1 MSNQFEPMPD
11 LTRLPPP
18 PVNYAGRP
26 KRKRNQRSR
35 GTWAVQRN
43 FSRMERTFGTGAL
56 GTAVATRP
64 GDPTGSSRTPVSDV
78 KPLVES
84 DVLGKV
90 GLLTLIALGAGGISF
105 LFPVSLGL
113 ALVCVLVAFGLAIW
127 AIFVPR
133 LARVLAPTYAA
144 VEGLALGVISKL
156 YNGQSHGIVPMAII
170 LTVALF
176 VGVLIAYR
184 TGLVRV
190 TNRFISMTIVASFAL
205 VAVMLASIIGLGVP
219 GLGSGASTFVIFGL
233 VYVVVAI
240 MDLFV
245 DFELVNRAAKAG
257 VPADAEWYA
266 AFSVFLAVVMLYLG
280 LLRILAGAR
289 R

>member
-1 MSNQFEPMPD
+1 MSNEFETMPD

-18 PVNYAGRP
+18 PSGYAGESKK
-26 KRKRNQRSR
+26 KRVRRRS

-43 FSRMERTFGTGAL
+43 FSRMEQAFGTGAL

-64 GDPTGSSRTPVSDV
+64 GDPTGAARPGVSDV

-90 GLLTLIALGAGGISF
+90 GVLTLIAVAAGGISF

-113 ALVCVLVAFGLAIW
+113 ALVFVFVAFGLALW
-127 AIFVPR
+127 AIFKPH

-156 YNGQSHGIVPMAII
+156 YSAQSHGIVPMAIL
-170 LTVALF
+170 LTLALF
-176 VGVLIAYR
+176 VGVLMAYR

-190 TNRFISMTIVASFAL
+190 SNRFISMAVVATFAL
-205 VAVMLASIIGLGVP
+205 VVVMLASIIGLSFSGV
-219 GLGSGASTFVIFGL
+219 GSGAATFIIFGVL
-233 VYVVVAI
+233 YVVVAI

-245 DFELVNRAAKAG
+245 DFELVNRAARAG

-266 AFSVFLAVVMLYLG
+266 AFSIFLAVIMLYLG
-280 LLRILAGAR
+280 LLRILAGGR

>member
-1 MSNQFEPMPD
+1 MSNEHQPMPD

-18 PVNYAGRP
+18 PQNYGRSIKKKP
-26 KRKRNQRSR
+26 RRSR

-43 FSRMERTFGTGAL
+43 FSRMEQTFGTGAL
-56 GTAVATRP
+56 GTAIATRP
-64 GDPTGSSRTPVSDV
+64 GDPTSSMRPPVSDV

-90 GLLTLIALGAGGISF
+90 GLLALIAIAAGGISF

-113 ALVCVLVAFGLAIW
+113 AIVCTLVAFGLALW

-133 LARVLAPTYAA
+133 MARVLAPMYAA

-156 YNGQSHGIVPMAII
+156 YNAQSHGIVPMAII

-176 VGVLIAYR
+176 VGVLLAYR

-190 TNRFISMTIVASFAL
+190 TNRFISMTIVASFGL
-205 VAVMLASIIGLGVP
+205 LAVMLASIIGLGVS
-219 GLGSGASTFVIFGL
+219 GIGSGAPTFIIFGVL
-233 VYVVVAI
+233 YVAVAI

-245 DFELVNRAAKAG
+245 DFELVNRAARAG
-257 VPADAEWYA
+257 VPAEAEWYA
-266 AFSVFLAVVMLYLG
+266 AFSIFLAVIMLYLG
-280 LLRILAGAR
+280 LLRILMGAR